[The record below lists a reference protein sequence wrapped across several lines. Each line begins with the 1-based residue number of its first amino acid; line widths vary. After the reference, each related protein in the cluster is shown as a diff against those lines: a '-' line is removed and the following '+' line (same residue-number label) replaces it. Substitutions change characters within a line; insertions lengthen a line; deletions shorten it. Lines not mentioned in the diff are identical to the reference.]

1 MFVHSSEPLY
11 LGPDGSN
18 LAGVPSTDTKWI
30 WYMVPFRVV
39 DLTVEMLWV
48 CAGQGSVG
56 PGWDRERWFC
66 SRTHTCAHFSTELHP
81 ELPGPADW
89 ELSELLHGLTH
100 GHRL

>member
-1 MFVHSSEPLY
+1 MLVHPSEPLY

-18 LAGVPSTDTKWI
+18 WAGVPSTDTKWI

-39 DLTVEMLWV
+39 DLVWRCFGFVQARGVSGLGGTGRGGSA
-48 CAGQGSVG
+48 AGLTPVFIS
-56 PGWDRERWFC
+56 P
-66 SRTHTCAHFSTELHP
+66 TELHP

-100 GHRL
+100 GHGL